1 MKVKRNI
8 IHMKKIFRIS
18 GVILIVFSI
27 HSCKK
32 VQDNIIKDGDGNI
45 YSSVQIGTQVW
56 LVENLKTTKYNDGT
70 PIPNITDAAAWA
82 AATTGAYSDYSNTP
96 ANSAT
101 YGRLYNWYVV
111 DNNETTKIASNGGK
125 NVCPTGWHV
134 PSDDEWRTLTT
145 FLGGYAVAGDK
156 LKETGTTH
164 WITPNAGATNE
175 TGFTALPGGFRDYLG
190 GSYGGIGAGCAW
202 WSSTEAYPTL
212 AFFRYVNM
220 YSFSTGKQDGRSV
233 RCVRDSE
240 AHE

>member
-1 MKVKRNI
+1 M
-8 IHMKKIFRIS
+8 IHMKNIFRIS

-27 HSCKK
+27 HSCNK
-32 VQDNIIKDGDGNI
+32 VQDDIIKDGDGNK
-45 YSSVQIGTQVW
+45 YTSVQIGTQVW
-56 LVENLKTTKYNDGT
+56 LVGNLKTTKYNDGT

-111 DNNETTKIASNGGK
+111 DNNEVTRIASNGGK
-125 NVCPTGWHV
+125 NVCPAGWHV

-145 FLGGYAVAGDK
+145 FLGGYGVAGDK

-175 TGFTALPGGFRDYLG
+175 TGFTALPGGWRYSFITS
-190 GSYGGIGAGCAW
+190 SYNGIGKYGAW
-202 WSSTEAYPTL
+202 WSSTESYITSAWDRSLVCNDPV
-212 AFFRYVNM
+212 ARYN
-220 YSFSTGKQDGRSV
+220 SESKQSGHSV
-233 RCVRDSE
+233 RCVRDF
-240 AHE
+240 